1 MVRVHSLY
9 VQFDSTEQEVEMKA
23 AVLCEQPGDLVI
35 EDLVID
41 KPGPQEVLIQ
51 TVGAGLCHS
60 DLHFMEGLFRT
71 KLPSVMGHE
80 SAGIVQAVG
89 TDVSYVKP
97 GDPVVACLSIFC
109 GQCRQ
114 CLSGNPHRC
123 TNGRAT
129 SRSRDDAPRLQRED
143 GTPVDQMAR
152 LGGFAEEMLVHQN
165 GVVKVTPDVPLEKAC
180 LIGCGVTT
188 GFGAAVRTAAV
199 PVGATVCVI
208 GCGGI
213 GLSAIQ
219 GARVAGAGRIIAVD
233 MNTESLET
241 ARLMG
246 ATDTIHAGDVEN
258 VDEAVKELT
267 GGGVEYSFEAIGLKN
282 TAEQAFEML
291 EIGGTATVIGMV
303 PSSTK
308 VEIRGIDLLSEKKL
322 QGSMMG
328 SNQFRTDIPQM
339 IDLYLSGRL
348 LLDEMVSATISLD
361 QVNDG
366 YNWMREGT
374 VARTVITF

>member
-1 MVRVHSLY
+1 MH
-9 VQFDSTEQEVEMKA
+9 MKA
-23 AVLCEQPGDLVI
+23 AVLCEQPGELVI
-35 EDLVID
+35 EELNID
-41 KPGPQEVLIQ
+41 SPGPQEVLIQ
-51 TVGAGLCHS
+51 TIGAGLCHS

-71 KLPSVMGHE
+71 KLPAVMGHE

-89 TDVSYVKP
+89 RDVTYVQP
-97 GDPVVACLSIFC
+97 GDHVVACLSIFC

-123 TNGRAT
+123 SNGRAT
-129 SRSRDDAPRLQRED
+129 SRGREESPRLSRTD

-152 LGGFAEEMLVHQN
+152 LGGLPKRCWSTN
-165 GVVKVTPDVPLEKAC
+165 N
-180 LIGCGVTT
+180 CGQSDPRHSLRKLALL
-188 GFGAAVRTAAV
+188 GAGSPRVWGGGKNRCCSGRGDGLCYRLRRHR
-199 PVGATVCVI
+199 PVGD
-208 GCGGI
+208 
-213 GLSAIQ
+213 SE
-219 GARVAGAGRIIAVD
+219 ARSRRRSHHRCRHKHRKA
-233 MNTESLET
+233 ET

-246 ATDTIHAGDVEN
+246 ATDTINASEVEDV
-258 VDEAVKELT
+258 VAAVRELT
-267 GGGVEYSFEAIGLKN
+267 KGGVEFSFEAIGLKA

-291 EIGGTATVIGMV
+291 EVGGTATVIGMV

-308 VEIRGIDLLSEKKL
+308 LEIRGIELLSEKKL

-348 LLDEMVSATISLD
+348 LLDEMVSATIDLD
-361 QVNDG
+361 EVNEG
-366 YNWMREGT
+366 YSWMKEGT

>member
-1 MVRVHSLY
+1 
-9 VQFDSTEQEVEMKA
+9 MKA
-23 AVLCEQPGDLVI
+23 AVLCEQPGDLII
-35 EDLVID
+35 EDLVMD

-60 DLHFMEGLFRT
+60 DLHFMEGLFRS

-89 TDVSYVKP
+89 RDVSYVKP

-109 GQCRQ
+109 GQCKQ

-129 SRSRDDAPRLQRED
+129 SRGREDAPRLQRAD

-165 GVVKVTPDVPLEKAC
+165 GVVKVTPDIPLEKAC

-219 GARVAGAGRIIAVD
+219 GSRVAGAGRIIAVD
-233 MNTESLET
+233 MNPESLEA

-246 ATDTIHAGDVEN
+246 ATDTVNAGE
-258 VDEAVKELT
+258 VDSVVDAVRDLT
-267 GGGVEYSFEAIGLKN
+267 KGGVEYSFEAIGLKE

-303 PSSTK
+303 PSNTK

-339 IDLYLSGRL
+339 IDLYLNGRL
-348 LLDEMVSATISLD
+348 YLDEMVSATISLEE
-361 QVNDG
+361 VNEG

>member
-1 MVRVHSLY
+1 
-9 VQFDSTEQEVEMKA
+9 MKA

-35 EDLVID
+35 EDLLVD

-60 DLHFMEGLFRT
+60 DLHFMEGLFRS

-89 TDVSYVKP
+89 RDVRYVQP

-123 TNGRAT
+123 TNTRAT
-129 SRSRDDAPRLQRED
+129 SRSRDEAPRLQRAD
-143 GTPVDQMAR
+143 GTAVDQMAR

-165 GVVKVTPDVPLEKAC
+165 GVVKVTPDMPLEKAC

-188 GFGAAVRTAAV
+188 GFGAAVRTAAI

-219 GARVAGAGRIIAVD
+219 GSRVAGAGRIIAVD
-233 MNTESLET
+233 MNSESLEA

-246 ATDTIHAGDVEN
+246 ATDTVNAREVDN
-258 VDEAVKELT
+258 VVEAVRELT
-267 GGGVEYSFEAIGLKN
+267 KGGVEYSFEAIGLKE

-303 PSSTK
+303 PSNTK

-339 IDLYLSGRL
+339 IDLYLNGRL
-348 LLDEMVSATISLD
+348 LLDEMVSATISLEE
-361 QVNDG
+361 VNEG

-374 VARTVITF
+374 LARTVITF

>member
-1 MVRVHSLY
+1 
-9 VQFDSTEQEVEMKA
+9 MKA

-35 EDLVID
+35 EDLTID

-71 KLPSVMGHE
+71 RVPSVMGHE

-89 TDVSYVKP
+89 ADVTYVEP

-129 SRSRDDAPRLQRED
+129 SRDKSAPARLQRGD

-152 LGGFAEEMLVHQN
+152 LGGFAEEMLLHQT
-165 GVVKVTPDVPLEKAC
+165 GL
-180 LIGCGVTT
+180 GCGVTP
-188 GFGAAVRTAAV
+188 GCGAAVRTAQV

-213 GLSAIQ
+213 GLSAVQ

-233 MNTESLET
+233 MSVEKLDT

-246 ATDTIHAGDVEN
+246 ATDTVNASEVDDV
-258 VDEAVKELT
+258 VTAVRDMT
-267 GGGVEYSFEAIGLKN
+267 SGGVEYSFEAIGLKQ

-291 EIGGTATVIGMV
+291 DLGGTATIIGMV
-303 PSSTK
+303 PSNTK
-308 VEIRGIDLLSEKKL
+308 MEIRGIELLSEKKL

-328 SNQFRTDIPQM
+328 SNRFRTDIPQM
-339 IDLYLSGRL
+339 IDLYLNGKL
-348 LLDEMVSATISLD
+348 LLDEMVSATIDLE
-361 QVNDG
+361 QVNEG
-366 YNWMREGT
+366 YGWMKAGT
-374 VARTVITF
+374 IARTVITFDT

>member
-1 MVRVHSLY
+1 
-9 VQFDSTEQEVEMKA
+9 MKA
-23 AVLCEQPGDLVI
+23 AVLCEQPGDLII

-60 DLHFMEGLFRT
+60 DLHFMEGIFRT

-89 TDVSYVKP
+89 ADVSYVKP

-129 SRSRDDAPRLQRED
+129 SRSRDDGPRLQRED

-188 GFGAAVRTAAV
+188 GFGAAVRTAAI
-199 PVGATVCVI
+199 PVGATVCVV

-233 MNTESLET
+233 MNAESLET
-241 ARLMG
+241 ARVMG
-246 ATDTIHAGDVEN
+246 ATDTIHPGDVEN
-258 VDEAVKELT
+258 VVEAVRELT
-267 GGGVEYSFEAIGLKN
+267 GGGVEYSFEAIGLKE

-361 QVNDG
+361 QINDG

>member
-1 MVRVHSLY
+1 MR
-9 VQFDSTEQEVEMKA
+9 A

-35 EDLVID
+35 EDLVVD

-60 DLHFMEGLFRT
+60 DLHFMEGLFRS

-89 TDVSYVKP
+89 QDVTYVKP
-97 GDPVVACLSIFC
+97 GDSVVACLSIFC

-114 CLSGNPHRC
+114 CLSGHPHRC

-129 SRSRDDAPRLQRED
+129 SRSRDDAPRLQRAD

-165 GVVKVTPDVPLEKAC
+165 GVVKVTPDIPLEKAC

-188 GFGAAVRTAAV
+188 GFGAAVRTAAI

-219 GARVAGAGRIIAVD
+219 GSRVAGAGRIIAVD
-233 MNTESLET
+233 MNPESLEA

-246 ATDTIHAGDVEN
+246 ATDTVNAGEVES
-258 VDEAVKELT
+258 VVEAVRELT
-267 GGGVEYSFEAIGLKN
+267 KGGVEYSFEAIGLKE

-303 PSSTK
+303 PSNTK

-339 IDLYLSGRL
+339 IDLYLNGRL
-348 LLDEMVSATISLD
+348 LLDEMVSATISLED
-361 QVNDG
+361 VNEG

-374 VARTVITF
+374 VARTVITFCRSSRSNTFSIILFISIVS